1 MMNKNLIYNIF
12 MKKYIYLCG
21 PTVYDKVHIGNMR
34 PIVTFDLIL
43 RGYKYLYPNQ
53 YVFIHNIT
61 DIDDKII
68 NQAQKLNI
76 LESEVSLKYYE
87 FYIKMLEEY
96 NVQTIDKMPK
106 VTEHI
111 DEIAN
116 FIQNILNNNNGYIVN
131 KSIYF
136 DTSKF
141 PQYGSVSNIDLKN
154 LQNKKIHEQKN
165 DFDFVLWKNKNEGM
179 TWKTIIGNGRPGWHT
194 ECAFFVNHY
203 TKGNSLEIHGGGIDL
218 KFPHHE
224 NENIQYI
231 AVNNKP
237 ITNKWLHVGIINI
250 NKQKM
255 SKSLGNIIKAD
266 QFLSLYPN
274 GADLF
279 RLLILTSNINIEI
292 EINDIVINPL
302 IKKMNQLDKIINYL
316 KLNEEQLEISFSKNE
331 TKIYNDIAQELIK
344 GSFSQINKNLNKLIK
359 QFNQNKNIIDAL
371 EIYFY
376 IKFLGFNLANKT
388 IDQSL
393 IDLYHEY
400 KSLLSKKEYDKSD
413 EIRKILLKH
422 NLI

>member
-1 MMNKNLIYNIF
+1 

-43 RGYKYLYPNQ
+43 RGYKHLYPDQ

-68 NQAQKLNI
+68 NQAQKLKMS
-76 LESEVSLKYYE
+76 ESEISTQYFLFYKEMLK
-87 FYIKMLEEY
+87 EY

-111 DEIAN
+111 GEIAS
-116 FIQNILNNNNGYIVN
+116 FIQNILNNKNGYEVN

-141 PQYGSVSNIDLKN
+141 SQYGSVSNINLEK
-154 LQNKKIHEQKN
+154 LQNQKTHEQKN
-165 DFDFVLWKNKNEGM
+165 DFDFVLWKNKKEGM
-179 TWKTIIGNGRPGWHT
+179 TWETSIGNGRPGWHT
-194 ECAFFVNHY
+194 ECAVFVNHY
-203 TKGNSLEIHGGGIDL
+203 TKGQSLEIHGGGIDL

-237 ITNKWLHVGIINI
+237 ITTQWLHTGTINI
-250 NKQKM
+250 NNQKM

-266 QFLSLYPN
+266 QFLSLYPH

-279 RLLILTSNINIEI
+279 RLLIMTSNINAEI
-292 EINDIVINPL
+292 EINDTVLQPL
-302 IKKMNQLDKIINYL
+302 IKKIHQLDKIMNYL
-316 KLNEEQLEISFSKNE
+316 KLNESQLEISYDQNQSE
-331 TKIYNDIAQELIK
+331 IYNNIAQEVIK
-344 GSFSQINKNLNKLIK
+344 YSFAKISKNLNKLIK
-359 QFNQNKNIIDAL
+359 QFNESKNIIYAQ
-371 EIYFY
+371 EIYSY
-376 IKFLGFNLANKT
+376 LKFLGFNLANKT
-388 IDQSL
+388 IDKEL
-393 IDLYHEY
+393 INLYHEY
-400 KSLLSKKEYDKSD
+400 KTLLAKKEYDKSD
-413 EIRKILLKH
+413 EIRKKLLKH

>member
-1 MMNKNLIYNIF
+1 

-43 RGYKYLYPNQ
+43 RGYKHLYPNQ

-68 NQAQKLNI
+68 NQAQKLKMS
-76 LESEVSLKYYE
+76 ESEISTQYFLFYKEMLK
-87 FYIKMLEEY
+87 EY

-111 DEIAN
+111 DEIAS
-116 FIQNILNNNNGYIVN
+116 FIQDILNNNNGYEIN

-141 PQYGSVSNIDLKN
+141 PQYGSVSNINLEK
-154 LQNKKIHEQKN
+154 LQNQKTHEQKN
-165 DFDFVLWKNKNEGM
+165 DFDFVLWKNKKEGM
-179 TWKTIIGNGRPGWHT
+179 TWETSIGNGRPGWHT
-194 ECAFFVNHY
+194 ECAVFVNHY
-203 TKGNSLEIHGGGIDL
+203 TKGQSLEIHGGGIDL

-237 ITNKWLHVGIINI
+237 ITTQWLHTGTINI
-250 NKQKM
+250 NNQKM

-266 QFLSLYPN
+266 QFLSLYPH

-279 RLLILTSNINIEI
+279 RLLIMTSNINAEI
-292 EINDIVINPL
+292 EINDTVLQPL
-302 IKKMNQLDKIINYL
+302 IKKIHQLDKIMNYL
-316 KLNEEQLEISFSKNE
+316 KLNESQLEISYDQNQSE
-331 TKIYNDIAQELIK
+331 IYNNIAQEIIK
-344 GSFSQINKNLNKLIK
+344 YSFAQISKNLNKLIK
-359 QFNQNKNIIDAL
+359 QFNESKNIMYAQ
-371 EIYFY
+371 EIYY
-376 IKFLGFNLANKT
+376 YLKFLGFNLANKT
-388 IDQSL
+388 IDKEL
-393 IDLYHEY
+393 INLYHEY
-400 KSLLSKKEYDKSD
+400 KTLLSKKEYDKSD
-413 EIRKILLKH
+413 EIRKKLLKH

>member
-1 MMNKNLIYNIF
+1 

-43 RGYKYLYPNQ
+43 RGYKHLYPNQ

-68 NQAQKLNI
+68 NQAQKLKM
-76 LESEVSLKYYE
+76 SETEISTQYFLFYKEMLK
-87 FYIKMLEEY
+87 EY

-111 DEIAN
+111 GEIAS
-116 FIQNILNNNNGYIVN
+116 FIQNILNNKNGYEVN

-141 PQYGSVSNIDLKN
+141 SQYGSVSNINLEK
-154 LQNKKIHEQKN
+154 LQNQKTHEQKN
-165 DFDFVLWKNKNEGM
+165 DFDFVLWKNKKEGM
-179 TWKTIIGNGRPGWHT
+179 TWETSIGNGRPGWHT
-194 ECAFFVNHY
+194 ECAVFVNHY
-203 TKGNSLEIHGGGIDL
+203 TKGQSLEIHGGGIDL

-237 ITNKWLHVGIINI
+237 ITTQWLHTGTINI
-250 NKQKM
+250 NNQKM

-266 QFLSLYPN
+266 QCLSLYPH

-279 RLLILTSNINIEI
+279 RLLILTSNINAEI
-292 EINDIVINPL
+292 EINDTVLQPL
-302 IKKMNQLDKIINYL
+302 IKKIHQLDKIVNYL
-316 KLNEEQLEISFSKNE
+316 KLNESQLEISYDQNQSE
-331 TKIYNDIAQELIK
+331 IYNNIAQEIIK
-344 GSFSQINKNLNKLIK
+344 YSFAQISKNLNKLIK
-359 QFNQNKNIIDAL
+359 QFNESKNIIYAQ
-371 EIYFY
+371 EIYY
-376 IKFLGFNLANKT
+376 YLKFLGFNLANKT
-388 IDQSL
+388 IDKEL

-400 KSLLSKKEYDKSD
+400 KTLLSKKEYDKSD
-413 EIRKILLKH
+413 EIRKKLLKH

>member
-1 MMNKNLIYNIF
+1 

-43 RGYKYLYPNQ
+43 RGYKHLYPNQ

-68 NQAQKLNI
+68 NQAQKLKMS
-76 LESEVSLKYYE
+76 ESEISTQYFSFYKEMLK
-87 FYIKMLEEY
+87 EY

-111 DEIAN
+111 GEIAS
-116 FIQNILNNNNGYIVN
+116 FIQNILNNKNGYEVN

-141 PQYGSVSNIDLKN
+141 SQYGSVSNINLEK
-154 LQNKKIHEQKN
+154 LQNQKTHEQKN
-165 DFDFVLWKNKNEGM
+165 DFDFVLWKNKKEGM
-179 TWKTIIGNGRPGWHT
+179 TWETSIGNGRPGWHT
-194 ECAFFVNHY
+194 ECAVFVNHY
-203 TKGNSLEIHGGGIDL
+203 TKGQSLEIHGGGIDL

-237 ITNKWLHVGIINI
+237 ITTQWLHTGTINI
-250 NKQKM
+250 NNQKM

-266 QFLSLYPN
+266 QFLSLYPH

-279 RLLILTSNINIEI
+279 RLLILTSNINAEI
-292 EINDIVINPL
+292 EINDTVLQPL
-302 IKKMNQLDKIINYL
+302 IKKIHQLDKIMNYL
-316 KLNEEQLEISFSKNE
+316 KLNESQLEISYNQKESE
-331 TKIYNDIAQELIK
+331 IYNNIAQEVIK
-344 GSFSQINKNLNKLIK
+344 YSFAQISKNLNKIIK
-359 QFNQNKNIIDAL
+359 QFNESKNIIYAQ
-371 EIYFY
+371 EIYSY
-376 IKFLGFNLANKT
+376 LKFLGFNLANKT
-388 IDQSL
+388 IDKEL

-400 KSLLSKKEYDKSD
+400 KTLLAKKEYDKSD
-413 EIRKILLKH
+413 EIRKKLLKH

>member
-1 MMNKNLIYNIF
+1 

-43 RGYKYLYPNQ
+43 RGYKHLYPDQ

-68 NQAQKLNI
+68 NQAQKLKMS
-76 LESEVSLKYYE
+76 ESEISSQYFSFYKEMLK
-87 FYIKMLEEY
+87 EY

-111 DEIAN
+111 GEIAS
-116 FIQNILNNNNGYIVN
+116 FIQNILNNKNGYEVN

-141 PQYGSVSNIDLKN
+141 TQYGSVSNINLEK
-154 LQNKKIHEQKN
+154 LQNQKTHEQKN
-165 DFDFVLWKNKNEGM
+165 DFDFVLWKNKKEGM
-179 TWKTIIGNGRPGWHT
+179 TWETSIGNGRPGWHT
-194 ECAFFVNHY
+194 ECAVFVNHY
-203 TKGNSLEIHGGGIDL
+203 TKGQSLEIHGGGIDL

-237 ITNKWLHVGIINI
+237 ITTQWLHTGTINI
-250 NKQKM
+250 NNQKM

-266 QFLSLYPN
+266 QFLSLYPH

-279 RLLILTSNINIEI
+279 RLLIMTSNINAEI
-292 EINDIVINPL
+292 EINDTVLQPL
-302 IKKMNQLDKIINYL
+302 IKKIHQLDKIMNYL
-316 KLNEEQLEISFSKNE
+316 KLNESQLEISYDQNQSE
-331 TKIYNDIAQELIK
+331 IYNNIAQEIIK
-344 GSFSQINKNLNKLIK
+344 YSFAQISKNLNKLIK
-359 QFNQNKNIIDAL
+359 QFNESKNIIYAQ
-371 EIYFY
+371 EIYY
-376 IKFLGFNLANKT
+376 YLKFLGFNLANKT
-388 IDQSL
+388 IDKEL
-393 IDLYHEY
+393 IHLYHEY
-400 KSLLSKKEYDKSD
+400 KTLLAKKEYDKSD
-413 EIRKILLKH
+413 EIRKKLLKH

>member
-1 MMNKNLIYNIF
+1 

-43 RGYKYLYPNQ
+43 RGYKHLYPNQ

-68 NQAQKLNI
+68 NQAQKLKMS
-76 LESEVSLKYYE
+76 ESEISSQYFSFYKEMLK
-87 FYIKMLEEY
+87 EY

-111 DEIAN
+111 GEIAS
-116 FIQNILNNNNGYIVN
+116 FIQNILNNKNGYEVN

-141 PQYGSVSNIDLKN
+141 SQYGSVSNINLEK
-154 LQNKKIHEQKN
+154 LQNQKTHEQKN
-165 DFDFVLWKNKNEGM
+165 DFDFVLWKNKKEGM
-179 TWKTIIGNGRPGWHT
+179 TWETSIGNGRPGWHT
-194 ECAFFVNHY
+194 ECAVFVNHY
-203 TKGNSLEIHGGGIDL
+203 TKGQSLEIHGGGIDL

-237 ITNKWLHVGIINI
+237 ITTQWLHTGTINI
-250 NKQKM
+250 NNQKM

-266 QFLSLYPN
+266 QFLSLYPH

-279 RLLILTSNINIEI
+279 RLLIMTSNINAEI
-292 EINDIVINPL
+292 EINDTVLQPL
-302 IKKMNQLDKIINYL
+302 IKKIHQLDKIMNYL
-316 KLNEEQLEISFSKNE
+316 KLNESQLEISYDQNQSE
-331 TKIYNDIAQELIK
+331 IYNNIAQEIIK
-344 GSFSQINKNLNKLIK
+344 YSFAQISKNLNKLIK
-359 QFNQNKNIIDAL
+359 QFNESKNIIYAQ
-371 EIYFY
+371 EIYY
-376 IKFLGFNLANKT
+376 YLKFLGFNLANKT
-388 IDQSL
+388 IDKEL
-393 IDLYHEY
+393 IHLYHEY
-400 KSLLSKKEYDKSD
+400 KTLLAKKEYDKSD
-413 EIRKILLKH
+413 EIRKKLLKH

>member
-1 MMNKNLIYNIF
+1 

-43 RGYKYLYPNQ
+43 RGYKHLYPNQ

-68 NQAQKLNI
+68 NQAQKLKMS
-76 LESEVSLKYYE
+76 ESEISSQYFSFYKEMLK
-87 FYIKMLEEY
+87 EY

-111 DEIAN
+111 GEIAS
-116 FIQNILNNNNGYIVN
+116 FIQNILNNKNGYEVN

-141 PQYGSVSNIDLKN
+141 TQYGSVSNINLEK
-154 LQNKKIHEQKN
+154 LQNQKTHEQKN
-165 DFDFVLWKNKNEGM
+165 DFDFVLWKNKKEGM
-179 TWKTIIGNGRPGWHT
+179 TWETSIGNGRPGWHT
-194 ECAFFVNHY
+194 ECAVFVNHY
-203 TKGNSLEIHGGGIDL
+203 TKGQSLEIHGGGIDL

-237 ITNKWLHVGIINI
+237 ITTQWLHTGTINI
-250 NKQKM
+250 NNQKM

-266 QFLSLYPN
+266 QFLSLYPH

-279 RLLILTSNINIEI
+279 RLLIMTSNINAEI
-292 EINDIVINPL
+292 EINDTVLQPL
-302 IKKMNQLDKIINYL
+302 IKKIHQLDKIMNYL
-316 KLNEEQLEISFSKNE
+316 KLNESQLEISYDQNQSE
-331 TKIYNDIAQELIK
+331 IYNNIAQEIIK
-344 GSFSQINKNLNKLIK
+344 YSFAQISKNLNKLIK
-359 QFNQNKNIIDAL
+359 QFNESKNIIYAQ
-371 EIYFY
+371 EIYY
-376 IKFLGFNLANKT
+376 YLKFLGFNLANKT
-388 IDQSL
+388 IDKEL
-393 IDLYHEY
+393 IHLYHEY
-400 KSLLSKKEYDKSD
+400 KTLLAKKEYDKSD
-413 EIRKILLKH
+413 EIRKKLLKH

>member
-1 MMNKNLIYNIF
+1 

-43 RGYKYLYPNQ
+43 RGYKHLYPNQ

-68 NQAQKLNI
+68 NQAQKLKMS
-76 LESEVSLKYYE
+76 ESEISSQYFSFYKEMLK
-87 FYIKMLEEY
+87 EY

-111 DEIAN
+111 GEIAS
-116 FIQNILNNNNGYIVN
+116 FIQNILNNKNGYEVN

-141 PQYGSVSNIDLKN
+141 TQYGSVSNINLEK
-154 LQNKKIHEQKN
+154 LQNQKTHEQKN
-165 DFDFVLWKNKNEGM
+165 DFDFVLWKNKKEGM
-179 TWKTIIGNGRPGWHT
+179 TWETSIGNGRPGWHT
-194 ECAFFVNHY
+194 ECAVFVNHY
-203 TKGNSLEIHGGGIDL
+203 TKGQSLEIHGGGIDL

-237 ITNKWLHVGIINI
+237 ITTQWLHTGTINI
-250 NKQKM
+250 NNQKM

-266 QFLSLYPN
+266 QFLSLYPH

-279 RLLILTSNINIEI
+279 RLLILTSNINAEI
-292 EINDIVINPL
+292 EINDTVLQPL
-302 IKKMNQLDKIINYL
+302 IKKIHQLDKIMNYL
-316 KLNEEQLEISFSKNE
+316 KLNESQLEISYNQKESE
-331 TKIYNDIAQELIK
+331 IYNNIAQEVIEY
-344 GSFSQINKNLNKLIK
+344 SFAQISKNLNKIIK
-359 QFNQNKNIIDAL
+359 QFNESKNIIYAQ
-371 EIYFY
+371 EIYY
-376 IKFLGFNLANKT
+376 YLKFLGFNLANKT
-388 IDQSL
+388 IDKEL

-400 KSLLSKKEYDKSD
+400 KTLLSKKEYDKSD
-413 EIRKILLKH
+413 EIRKKLLKH

>member
-1 MMNKNLIYNIF
+1 

-43 RGYKYLYPNQ
+43 RGYKHLYPNQ

-68 NQAQKLNI
+68 NQAQKLKMS
-76 LESEVSLKYYE
+76 ESEISSQYFSFYKEMLK
-87 FYIKMLEEY
+87 EY

-111 DEIAN
+111 NEIAS
-116 FIQNILNNNNGYIVN
+116 FIQNILNNKNGYEIN

-141 PQYGSVSNIDLKN
+141 TQYGSVSNINLEK
-154 LQNKKIHEQKN
+154 LQNQKTHEQKN
-165 DFDFVLWKNKNEGM
+165 DFDFVLWKNKKEGM
-179 TWKTIIGNGRPGWHT
+179 TWETSIGNGRPGWHT
-194 ECAFFVNHY
+194 ECAVFVNHY
-203 TKGNSLEIHGGGIDL
+203 TKGQSLEIHGGGIDL

-237 ITNKWLHVGIINI
+237 ITTQWLHTGTINI
-250 NKQKM
+250 NNQKM

-266 QFLSLYPN
+266 QFLSLYPH

-279 RLLILTSNINIEI
+279 RLLILTSNINAEI
-292 EINDIVINPL
+292 EINDTVLQPL
-302 IKKMNQLDKIINYL
+302 IKKIHQLDKIMNYL
-316 KLNEEQLEISFSKNE
+316 KLNESQLEISYDQKESE
-331 TKIYNDIAQELIK
+331 IYNNIAQEVIK
-344 GSFSQINKNLNKLIK
+344 YSFAQISKNLNKLIK
-359 QFNQNKNIIDAL
+359 QFNESKNIIYAQ
-371 EIYFY
+371 EIYSY
-376 IKFLGFNLANKT
+376 LKFLGFNLANKT
-388 IDQSL
+388 IDKEL
-393 IDLYHEY
+393 IHLYHEY
-400 KSLLSKKEYDKSD
+400 KTLLAKKEYDKSD
-413 EIRKILLKH
+413 EIRKKLLKH

>member
-1 MMNKNLIYNIF
+1 

-43 RGYKYLYPNQ
+43 RGYKHLYPNQ

-68 NQAQKLNI
+68 NQAQKLKMS
-76 LESEVSLKYYE
+76 ESEISTQYFLFYKEMLK
-87 FYIKMLEEY
+87 EY

-111 DEIAN
+111 GEIAS
-116 FIQNILNNNNGYIVN
+116 FIQNILNNKNGYEVN

-141 PQYGSVSNIDLKN
+141 TQYGSVSNINLEK
-154 LQNKKIHEQKN
+154 LQNQKTHEQKN
-165 DFDFVLWKNKNEGM
+165 DFDFVLWKNKKEGM
-179 TWKTIIGNGRPGWHT
+179 TWETSIGNGRPGWHT
-194 ECAFFVNHY
+194 ECAVFVNHY
-203 TKGNSLEIHGGGIDL
+203 TKGQSLEIHGGGIDL

-237 ITNKWLHVGIINI
+237 ITTQWLHTGTINI
-250 NKQKM
+250 NNQKM

-266 QFLSLYPN
+266 QFLSLYPH

-279 RLLILTSNINIEI
+279 RLLILTSNINAEI
-292 EINDIVINPL
+292 EINDTVLQPL
-302 IKKMNQLDKIINYL
+302 IKKIHQLDKIMNYL
-316 KLNEEQLEISFSKNE
+316 KLNESKLEISYNQKESE
-331 TKIYNDIAQELIK
+331 IYNNIAQEVIK
-344 GSFSQINKNLNKLIK
+344 YSFAQISKNLNKLIK
-359 QFNQNKNIIDAL
+359 QFNESKNIMYAQ
-371 EIYFY
+371 EIYSY
-376 IKFLGFNLANKT
+376 LKFLGFNLANKT
-388 IDQSL
+388 IDKEL
-393 IDLYHEY
+393 INLYHEY
-400 KSLLSKKEYDKSD
+400 KTLLAKKEYDKSD
-413 EIRKILLKH
+413 EIRKKLLKH

>member
-1 MMNKNLIYNIF
+1 

-43 RGYKYLYPNQ
+43 RGYKHLYPNQ

-68 NQAQKLNI
+68 NQAQKLKMS
-76 LESEVSLKYYE
+76 ESEISSQYFSFYKEMLK
-87 FYIKMLEEY
+87 EY

-111 DEIAN
+111 GEIAS
-116 FIQNILNNNNGYIVN
+116 FIQNILNNKNGYEVN

-141 PQYGSVSNIDLKN
+141 SQYGSVSNINLEK
-154 LQNKKIHEQKN
+154 LQNQKTHEQKN
-165 DFDFVLWKNKNEGM
+165 DFDFVLWKNKKEGM
-179 TWKTIIGNGRPGWHT
+179 TWETSIGNGRPGWHT
-194 ECAFFVNHY
+194 ECAVFVNHY
-203 TKGNSLEIHGGGIDL
+203 TKGQSLEIHGGGIDL

-237 ITNKWLHVGIINI
+237 ITTQWLHTGTINI
-250 NKQKM
+250 NNQKM

-266 QFLSLYPN
+266 QFLSLYPH

-279 RLLILTSNINIEI
+279 RLLILTSNINAEI
-292 EINDIVINPL
+292 EINDTVLQPL
-302 IKKMNQLDKIINYL
+302 IKKIHQLDKIMNYL
-316 KLNEEQLEISFSKNE
+316 KLNESQLEISYDQNQSE
-331 TKIYNDIAQELIK
+331 IYNNIAQEIIK
-344 GSFSQINKNLNKLIK
+344 YSFAQISKNLNKLIK
-359 QFNQNKNIIDAL
+359 QFNESKNIIYAQ
-371 EIYFY
+371 EIYSY
-376 IKFLGFNLANKT
+376 LKFLGFNLVNKT
-388 IDQSL
+388 IDKEL

-400 KSLLSKKEYDKSD
+400 KTLLSKKEYDKSD
-413 EIRKILLKH
+413 EIRKKLLKH

>member
-1 MMNKNLIYNIF
+1 

-43 RGYKYLYPNQ
+43 RGYKHLYPNQ

-68 NQAQKLNI
+68 NQAQKLKMS
-76 LESEVSLKYYE
+76 ESEISSQYFSFYKEMLK
-87 FYIKMLEEY
+87 EY

-111 DEIAN
+111 GEIAS
-116 FIQNILNNNNGYIVN
+116 FIQNILNNKNGYEVN

-141 PQYGSVSNIDLKN
+141 TQYGSVSNINLEK
-154 LQNKKIHEQKN
+154 LQNQKTHEQKN
-165 DFDFVLWKNKNEGM
+165 DFDFVLWKNKKEGM
-179 TWKTIIGNGRPGWHT
+179 TWETSIGNGRPGWHT
-194 ECAFFVNHY
+194 ECAVFVNHY
-203 TKGNSLEIHGGGIDL
+203 TKGQSLEIHGGGIDL

-237 ITNKWLHVGIINI
+237 ITTQWLHTGTINI
-250 NKQKM
+250 NNQKM

-266 QFLSLYPN
+266 QFLSLYPH

-279 RLLILTSNINIEI
+279 RLLILTSNINAEI
-292 EINDIVINPL
+292 EINDTVLQPL
-302 IKKMNQLDKIINYL
+302 IKKIHQLDKIMNYL
-316 KLNEEQLEISFSKNE
+316 KLNESQLEISYDQKESE
-331 TKIYNDIAQELIK
+331 IYNNIAQEIIK
-344 GSFSQINKNLNKLIK
+344 YSFAQISKNLNKLIK
-359 QFNQNKNIIDAL
+359 QFNESKNIIYAQ
-371 EIYFY
+371 EIYSY
-376 IKFLGFNLANKT
+376 LKFLGFNLANKT
-388 IDQSL
+388 IDKEL
-393 IDLYHEY
+393 ISLYHEY
-400 KSLLSKKEYDKSD
+400 KTLLSKKEYDKSD
-413 EIRKILLKH
+413 EIRKKLLKH

>member
-1 MMNKNLIYNIF
+1 

-43 RGYKYLYPNQ
+43 RGYKHLYPNQ

-68 NQAQKLNI
+68 NQAQKLKMS
-76 LESEVSLKYYE
+76 ESEISTQYFLFYKEMLK
-87 FYIKMLEEY
+87 EY

-111 DEIAN
+111 GEIAS
-116 FIQNILNNNNGYIVN
+116 FIQNILNNKNGYEVN

-141 PQYGSVSNIDLKN
+141 TQYGSVSNINLEK
-154 LQNKKIHEQKN
+154 LQNQKTHEQKN
-165 DFDFVLWKNKNEGM
+165 DFDFVLWKNKKEGM
-179 TWKTIIGNGRPGWHT
+179 TWETSIGNGRPGWHT
-194 ECAFFVNHY
+194 ECAVFVNHY
-203 TKGNSLEIHGGGIDL
+203 TKGQSLEIHGGGIDL

-237 ITNKWLHVGIINI
+237 ITTQWLHTGTINI
-250 NKQKM
+250 NNQKM

-266 QFLSLYPN
+266 QFLSLYPH

-279 RLLILTSNINIEI
+279 RLLIMTSNINAEI
-292 EINDIVINPL
+292 EINDTVLQPL
-302 IKKMNQLDKIINYL
+302 IKKIHQLDKIMNYL
-316 KLNEEQLEISFSKNE
+316 KLNESQLEISYDQNQSE
-331 TKIYNDIAQELIK
+331 IYNNIAQEIIK
-344 GSFSQINKNLNKLIK
+344 YSFAQISKNLNKIIK
-359 QFNQNKNIIDAL
+359 QFNESKNIMYAQ
-371 EIYFY
+371 EIYY
-376 IKFLGFNLANKT
+376 YLKFLGFNLANKT
-388 IDQSL
+388 IDKEL

-400 KSLLSKKEYDKSD
+400 KTLLAKKEYDKSD
-413 EIRKILLKH
+413 EIRKKLLKH

>member
-1 MMNKNLIYNIF
+1 

-43 RGYKYLYPNQ
+43 RGYKHLYPNQ

-68 NQAQKLNI
+68 NQAQKLKMS
-76 LESEVSLKYYE
+76 ESEISSQYFSFYKEMLK
-87 FYIKMLEEY
+87 EY

-111 DEIAN
+111 GEIAS
-116 FIQNILNNNNGYIVN
+116 FIQNILNNKNGYEVN

-141 PQYGSVSNIDLKN
+141 SQYGSVSNINLEK
-154 LQNKKIHEQKN
+154 LQNQKTHEQKN
-165 DFDFVLWKNKNEGM
+165 DFDFVLWKNKKEGM
-179 TWKTIIGNGRPGWHT
+179 TWETSIGNGRPGWHT
-194 ECAFFVNHY
+194 ECAVFVNHY
-203 TKGNSLEIHGGGIDL
+203 TKGQSLEIHGGGIDL

-237 ITNKWLHVGIINI
+237 ITTQWLHTGTINI
-250 NKQKM
+250 NNQKM

-266 QFLSLYPN
+266 QFLSLYPH

-279 RLLILTSNINIEI
+279 RLLIMTSNINAEI
-292 EINDIVINPL
+292 EINDTVLQPL
-302 IKKMNQLDKIINYL
+302 IKKIHQLDKIMNYL
-316 KLNEEQLEISFSKNE
+316 KLNESQLEISYNQKESE
-331 TKIYNDIAQELIK
+331 IYNNIAQEIIK
-344 GSFSQINKNLNKLIK
+344 YSFAQISKNINKIIK
-359 QFNQNKNIIDAL
+359 QFNESKNIMYAQ
-371 EIYFY
+371 EIYY
-376 IKFLGFNLANKT
+376 YLKFLGFNLANKT
-388 IDQSL
+388 IDKEL
-393 IDLYHEY
+393 INLYHEY
-400 KSLLSKKEYDKSD
+400 KTLLSKKEYDKSD
-413 EIRKILLKH
+413 EIRKKLLKH

>member
-1 MMNKNLIYNIF
+1 

-43 RGYKYLYPNQ
+43 RGYKHLYPDQ

-68 NQAQKLNI
+68 NQAQKLKMS
-76 LESEVSLKYYE
+76 ESEISTQYFLFYKEMLK
-87 FYIKMLEEY
+87 EY

-111 DEIAN
+111 GEIAS
-116 FIQNILNNNNGYIVN
+116 FIQNILNNKNGYEVN

-141 PQYGSVSNIDLKN
+141 TQYGSVSNINLEK
-154 LQNKKIHEQKN
+154 LQNQKTHEQKN
-165 DFDFVLWKNKNEGM
+165 DFDFVLWKNKKEGM
-179 TWKTIIGNGRPGWHT
+179 TWETSIGNGRPGWHT
-194 ECAFFVNHY
+194 ECAVFVNHY
-203 TKGNSLEIHGGGIDL
+203 TKGQSLEIHGGGIDL

-237 ITNKWLHVGIINI
+237 ITTQWLHTGTINI
-250 NKQKM
+250 DNQKM

-266 QFLSLYPN
+266 QFLSLYPH

-279 RLLILTSNINIEI
+279 RLLILTYDINAEI
-292 EINDIVINPL
+292 EINHTVLQPL
-302 IKKMNQLDKIINYL
+302 IKKIHQLDKIMNYL
-316 KLNEEQLEISFSKNE
+316 KLNESQLEISYNQKESE
-331 TKIYNDIAQELIK
+331 IYNNIAQEVIK
-344 GSFSQINKNLNKLIK
+344 YSFAQISKNLNKLIK
-359 QFNQNKNIIDAL
+359 QFNESKNIIYAQ
-371 EIYFY
+371 EIYSY
-376 IKFLGFNLANKT
+376 LKFLGFNLANKT
-388 IDQSL
+388 IDKEL

-400 KSLLSKKEYDKSD
+400 KTLLSKKEYDKSD
-413 EIRKILLKH
+413 EIRKKLLKH

>member
-1 MMNKNLIYNIF
+1 

-43 RGYKYLYPNQ
+43 RGYKHLYPDQ

-68 NQAQKLNI
+68 NQAQKLKMS
-76 LESEVSLKYYE
+76 ESEISTQYFLFYKEMLK
-87 FYIKMLEEY
+87 EY

-111 DEIAN
+111 DEIAS
-116 FIQNILNNNNGYIVN
+116 FIQNILNNKNGYEVN

-141 PQYGSVSNIDLKN
+141 TQYGSVSNINLEK
-154 LQNKKIHEQKN
+154 LQNQKTHEQKN
-165 DFDFVLWKNKNEGM
+165 DFDFVLWKNKKEGM
-179 TWKTIIGNGRPGWHT
+179 TWETSIGNGRPGWHT
-194 ECAFFVNHY
+194 ECAVFVNHY
-203 TKGNSLEIHGGGIDL
+203 TKGQSLEIHGGGIDL

-237 ITNKWLHVGIINI
+237 ITTQWLHTGTINI
-250 NKQKM
+250 DNQKM

-266 QFLSLYPN
+266 QFLSLYPH

-279 RLLILTSNINIEI
+279 RLLILTSNINAEI
-292 EINDIVINPL
+292 EINDTVLQPL
-302 IKKMNQLDKIINYL
+302 IKKIHQLDKIMNYL
-316 KLNEEQLEISFSKNE
+316 KLNESKLEISYNQKESE
-331 TKIYNDIAQELIK
+331 IYNNIAQEIIK
-344 GSFSQINKNLNKLIK
+344 YSFAQISKNLNKLIK
-359 QFNQNKNIIDAL
+359 QFNESKNIIYAQ
-371 EIYFY
+371 EIYSY
-376 IKFLGFNLANKT
+376 LKFLGFNLANKT
-388 IDQSL
+388 IDKEL
-393 IDLYHEY
+393 INLYHEY
-400 KSLLSKKEYDKSD
+400 KTLLSKKEYDKSD
-413 EIRKILLKH
+413 EIRKKLLKH

>member
-1 MMNKNLIYNIF
+1 

-43 RGYKYLYPNQ
+43 RGYKHLYPNQ

-68 NQAQKLNI
+68 NQAQKLKMS
-76 LESEVSLKYYE
+76 ESEISSQYFSFYKEMLK
-87 FYIKMLEEY
+87 EY

-111 DEIAN
+111 GEIAS
-116 FIQNILNNNNGYIVN
+116 FIQNILNNKNGYEVN

-141 PQYGSVSNIDLKN
+141 TQYGSVSNINLEK
-154 LQNKKIHEQKN
+154 LQNQKTHEQKN
-165 DFDFVLWKNKNEGM
+165 DFDFVLWKNKKEGM
-179 TWKTIIGNGRPGWHT
+179 TWETSIGNGRPGWHT
-194 ECAFFVNHY
+194 ECAVFVNHY
-203 TKGNSLEIHGGGIDL
+203 TKGQSLEIHGGGIDL

-237 ITNKWLHVGIINI
+237 ITTQWLHTGTINI
-250 NKQKM
+250 DNQKM

-266 QFLSLYPN
+266 QFLSLYPH

-279 RLLILTSNINIEI
+279 RLLILTSNINAEI
-292 EINDIVINPL
+292 EINDTVLQPL
-302 IKKMNQLDKIINYL
+302 IKKIHQLDKIMNYL
-316 KLNEEQLEISFSKNE
+316 KLNESKLEISYNQKESE
-331 TKIYNDIAQELIK
+331 IYNNIAQEVIK
-344 GSFSQINKNLNKLIK
+344 YSFAQISKNLNKIIK
-359 QFNQNKNIIDAL
+359 QFNESKNIMYAQ
-371 EIYFY
+371 EIYY
-376 IKFLGFNLANKT
+376 YLKFLGFNLANKT
-388 IDQSL
+388 IDKEL
-393 IDLYHEY
+393 INLYHEY
-400 KSLLSKKEYDKSD
+400 KTLLAKKEYDKSD
-413 EIRKILLKH
+413 EIRKKLLKH

>member
-1 MMNKNLIYNIF
+1 

-43 RGYKYLYPNQ
+43 RGYKHLYPDQ

-68 NQAQKLNI
+68 NQAQKLKMS
-76 LESEVSLKYYE
+76 ESEISSQYFSFYKEMLK
-87 FYIKMLEEY
+87 EY

-111 DEIAN
+111 NEIAS
-116 FIQNILNNNNGYIVN
+116 FIQNILNNKNGYEVN

-141 PQYGSVSNIDLKN
+141 TQYGSVSNINLEK
-154 LQNKKIHEQKN
+154 LQNQKTHEQKN
-165 DFDFVLWKNKNEGM
+165 DFDFVLWKNKKEGM
-179 TWKTIIGNGRPGWHT
+179 TWETSIGNGRPGWHT
-194 ECAFFVNHY
+194 ECAVFVNHY
-203 TKGNSLEIHGGGIDL
+203 TKGQSLEIHGGGIDL

-237 ITNKWLHVGIINI
+237 ITTQWLHTGTINI
-250 NKQKM
+250 NNQKM

-266 QFLSLYPN
+266 QFLSLYPH

-279 RLLILTSNINIEI
+279 RLLILTSNINAEI
-292 EINDIVINPL
+292 EINDTVLQPL
-302 IKKMNQLDKIINYL
+302 IKKIHQLDKIMNYL
-316 KLNEEQLEISFSKNE
+316 KLNESQLEISYDQKESE
-331 TKIYNDIAQELIK
+331 IYNNIAQEVIK
-344 GSFSQINKNLNKLIK
+344 YSFAQISKNLNKLIK
-359 QFNQNKNIIDAL
+359 QFNESKNIIYAQ
-371 EIYFY
+371 EIYSY
-376 IKFLGFNLANKT
+376 LKFLGFNLVNKI
-388 IDQSL
+388 IDKEL

-400 KSLLSKKEYDKSD
+400 KTLLAKKEYDKSD
-413 EIRKILLKH
+413 EIRKKLLKH

>member
-1 MMNKNLIYNIF
+1 

-43 RGYKYLYPNQ
+43 RGYKHLYPNQ

-68 NQAQKLNI
+68 NQAQKLKMS
-76 LESEVSLKYYE
+76 ESEISSQYFSFYKEMLK
-87 FYIKMLEEY
+87 EY

-111 DEIAN
+111 GEIAS
-116 FIQNILNNNNGYIVN
+116 FIQNILNNKNGYEVN

-141 PQYGSVSNIDLKN
+141 TQYGSVSNINLEK
-154 LQNKKIHEQKN
+154 LQNQKTHEQKN
-165 DFDFVLWKNKNEGM
+165 DFDFVLWKNKKEGM
-179 TWKTIIGNGRPGWHT
+179 TWETSIGNGRPGWHT
-194 ECAFFVNHY
+194 ECAVFVNHY
-203 TKGNSLEIHGGGIDL
+203 TKGQSLEIHGGGIDL

-237 ITNKWLHVGIINI
+237 ITTQWLHTGTINI
-250 NKQKM
+250 DNQKM

-266 QFLSLYPN
+266 QFLSLYPH

-279 RLLILTSNINIEI
+279 RLLIITSNINAEI
-292 EINDIVINPL
+292 EINDTVLQPL
-302 IKKMNQLDKIINYL
+302 IKKIHQLDKIMNYL
-316 KLNEEQLEISFSKNE
+316 KLNESKLEISYNQKESE
-331 TKIYNDIAQELIK
+331 IYNNIAQEVIK
-344 GSFSQINKNLNKLIK
+344 YSFAQISKNLNKIIK
-359 QFNQNKNIIDAL
+359 QFNESKNIIYAQ
-371 EIYFY
+371 EIYY
-376 IKFLGFNLANKT
+376 YLKFLGFNLANKT
-388 IDQSL
+388 IDKEL

-400 KSLLSKKEYDKSD
+400 KTLLAKKEYDKSD
-413 EIRKILLKH
+413 EIRKKLLKH

>member
-1 MMNKNLIYNIF
+1 

-43 RGYKYLYPNQ
+43 RGYKHLYPNQ

-68 NQAQKLNI
+68 NQAQKLKMS
-76 LESEVSLKYYE
+76 ESEISTQYFLFYKEMLK
-87 FYIKMLEEY
+87 EY

-111 DEIAN
+111 GEIAS
-116 FIQNILNNNNGYIVN
+116 FIQNILNNKNGYEVN

-141 PQYGSVSNIDLKN
+141 TQYGSVSNINLEK
-154 LQNKKIHEQKN
+154 LQNQKTHEQKN
-165 DFDFVLWKNKNEGM
+165 DFDFVLWKNKKEGM
-179 TWKTIIGNGRPGWHT
+179 TWETSIGNGRPGWHT
-194 ECAFFVNHY
+194 ECAVFVNHY
-203 TKGNSLEIHGGGIDL
+203 TKGQSLEIHGGGIDL

-237 ITNKWLHVGIINI
+237 ITTQWLHTGTINI
-250 NKQKM
+250 NNQKM

-266 QFLSLYPN
+266 QFLSLYPH

-279 RLLILTSNINIEI
+279 RLLILTSNINAEI
-292 EINDIVINPL
+292 EINDTVLQPL
-302 IKKMNQLDKIINYL
+302 IKKIHQLDKIMNYL
-316 KLNEEQLEISFSKNE
+316 KLNESKLEISYNQKESE
-331 TKIYNDIAQELIK
+331 IYNNIAQEVIK
-344 GSFSQINKNLNKLIK
+344 YSFAQISKNLNKIIK
-359 QFNQNKNIIDAL
+359 QFNESKNIMYAQ
-371 EIYFY
+371 EIYY
-376 IKFLGFNLANKT
+376 YLKFLGFNLANKT
-388 IDQSL
+388 IDKEL

-400 KSLLSKKEYDKSD
+400 KTLLSKKEYDKSD
-413 EIRKILLKH
+413 EIRKKLLKH

>member
-1 MMNKNLIYNIF
+1 

-43 RGYKYLYPNQ
+43 RGYKHLYPNQ

-68 NQAQKLNI
+68 NQAQKLKMS
-76 LESEVSLKYYE
+76 ESEISSQYFSFYKEMLK
-87 FYIKMLEEY
+87 EY

-111 DEIAN
+111 GEIAS
-116 FIQNILNNNNGYIVN
+116 FIQNILNNKNGYEVN

-141 PQYGSVSNIDLKN
+141 SQYGSVSNINLEK
-154 LQNKKIHEQKN
+154 LQNQKTHEQKN
-165 DFDFVLWKNKNEGM
+165 DFDFVLWKNKKEGM
-179 TWKTIIGNGRPGWHT
+179 TWETSIGNGRPGWHT
-194 ECAFFVNHY
+194 ECAVFVNHY
-203 TKGNSLEIHGGGIDL
+203 TKGQSLEIHGGGIDL

-237 ITNKWLHVGIINI
+237 ITTQWLHTGTINI
-250 NKQKM
+250 NNQKM

-266 QFLSLYPN
+266 QFLSLYPH

-279 RLLILTSNINIEI
+279 RLLIMTSNINAEI
-292 EINDIVINPL
+292 EINDTVLQPL
-302 IKKMNQLDKIINYL
+302 IKKIHQLDKIMNYL
-316 KLNEEQLEISFSKNE
+316 KLNESKLEISYDQNQSE
-331 TKIYNDIAQELIK
+331 IYNNIAQEIIK
-344 GSFSQINKNLNKLIK
+344 YSFAQISKNLNKLIK
-359 QFNQNKNIIDAL
+359 QFNESKNIIYAQ
-371 EIYFY
+371 EIYSY
-376 IKFLGFNLANKT
+376 LKFLGFNLANKT
-388 IDQSL
+388 IDKEL

-400 KSLLSKKEYDKSD
+400 KTLLSKKEYDKSD
-413 EIRKILLKH
+413 EIRKKLLKH

>member
-1 MMNKNLIYNIF
+1 

-43 RGYKYLYPNQ
+43 RGYKHLYPNQ

-68 NQAQKLNI
+68 NQAQKLKMS
-76 LESEVSLKYYE
+76 ESEISSQYFSFYKEMLK
-87 FYIKMLEEY
+87 EY

-111 DEIAN
+111 GEIAS
-116 FIQNILNNNNGYIVN
+116 FIQNILNNKNGYEVN

-141 PQYGSVSNIDLKN
+141 TQYGSVSNINLEK
-154 LQNKKIHEQKN
+154 LQNQKTHEQKN
-165 DFDFVLWKNKNEGM
+165 DFDFVLWKNKKEGM
-179 TWKTIIGNGRPGWHT
+179 TWETSIGNGRPGWHT
-194 ECAFFVNHY
+194 ECAVFVNHY
-203 TKGNSLEIHGGGIDL
+203 TKGQSLEIHGGGIDL

-237 ITNKWLHVGIINI
+237 ITTQWLHTGTINI
-250 NKQKM
+250 NNQKM

-266 QFLSLYPN
+266 QFLSLYPH

-279 RLLILTSNINIEI
+279 RLLILTSNINAEI
-292 EINDIVINPL
+292 EINDTVLQPL
-302 IKKMNQLDKIINYL
+302 IKKIHQLDKIMNYL
-316 KLNEEQLEISFSKNE
+316 KLNESQLEISYDQNQSE
-331 TKIYNDIAQELIK
+331 IYNNIAQEIIK
-344 GSFSQINKNLNKLIK
+344 YSFAQISKNLNKLIK
-359 QFNQNKNIIDAL
+359 QFNESKNIIYAQ
-371 EIYFY
+371 EIYSY
-376 IKFLGFNLANKT
+376 LKFLGFNLANKT
-388 IDQSL
+388 IDKEL

-400 KSLLSKKEYDKSD
+400 KTLLSKKEYDKSD
-413 EIRKILLKH
+413 EIRKKLLKH

>member
-1 MMNKNLIYNIF
+1 

-43 RGYKYLYPNQ
+43 RGYKHLYPNQ

-68 NQAQKLNI
+68 NQAQKLKMS
-76 LESEVSLKYYE
+76 ESEISTQYFLFYKEMLK
-87 FYIKMLEEY
+87 EY

-111 DEIAN
+111 DEIAS
-116 FIQNILNNNNGYIVN
+116 FIQDILNNNNGYEIN

-141 PQYGSVSNIDLKN
+141 PQYGSVSNINLEK
-154 LQNKKIHEQKN
+154 LQNQKTHEQKN
-165 DFDFVLWKNKNEGM
+165 DFDFVLWKNKKEGM
-179 TWKTIIGNGRPGWHT
+179 TWETSIGNGRPGWHT
-194 ECAFFVNHY
+194 ECAVFVNHY
-203 TKGNSLEIHGGGIDL
+203 TKGQSLEIHGGGIDL

-237 ITNKWLHVGIINI
+237 ITTQWLHTGTINI
-250 NKQKM
+250 NNQKM

-266 QFLSLYPN
+266 QFLSLYPH

-279 RLLILTSNINIEI
+279 RLLIMTSNINAEI
-292 EINDIVINPL
+292 EINDTVLQPL
-302 IKKMNQLDKIINYL
+302 IKKIHQLDKIMNYL
-316 KLNEEQLEISFSKNE
+316 KLNESQLEISYDQNQSE
-331 TKIYNDIAQELIK
+331 IYNNIAQEVIK
-344 GSFSQINKNLNKLIK
+344 YSFAQISKNLNKLIK
-359 QFNQNKNIIDAL
+359 QFNESKNIIYAQ
-371 EIYFY
+371 EIYSY
-376 IKFLGFNLANKT
+376 LKFLGFNLANKT
-388 IDQSL
+388 IDKEL
-393 IDLYHEY
+393 INLYHEY
-400 KSLLSKKEYDKSD
+400 KTLLSKKEYDKSD
-413 EIRKILLKH
+413 EIRKKLLKH

>member
-1 MMNKNLIYNIF
+1 

-43 RGYKYLYPNQ
+43 RGYKHLYPNQ

-68 NQAQKLNI
+68 NQAQKLKMS
-76 LESEVSLKYYE
+76 ESEISSQYFSFYKEMLK
-87 FYIKMLEEY
+87 EY

-111 DEIAN
+111 NEIAS
-116 FIQNILNNNNGYIVN
+116 FIQNILNNKNGYEVN

-141 PQYGSVSNIDLKN
+141 TQYGSVSNINLEK
-154 LQNKKIHEQKN
+154 LQNQKTHEQKN
-165 DFDFVLWKNKNEGM
+165 DFDFVLWKNKKEGM
-179 TWKTIIGNGRPGWHT
+179 TWETSIGNGRPGWHT
-194 ECAFFVNHY
+194 ECAVFVNHY
-203 TKGNSLEIHGGGIDL
+203 TKGQSLEIHGGGIDL

-237 ITNKWLHVGIINI
+237 ITTQWLHTGTINI
-250 NKQKM
+250 NNQKM

-266 QFLSLYPN
+266 QFLSLYPH

-279 RLLILTSNINIEI
+279 RLLILTSNINAEI
-292 EINDIVINPL
+292 EINDTVLQPL
-302 IKKMNQLDKIINYL
+302 IKKIHQLDKIMNYL
-316 KLNEEQLEISFSKNE
+316 KLNESQLEISYDQKESE
-331 TKIYNDIAQELIK
+331 IYNNIAQEVIK
-344 GSFSQINKNLNKLIK
+344 YSFAQISKNLNKLIK
-359 QFNQNKNIIDAL
+359 QFNESKNIIYAQ
-371 EIYFY
+371 EIYSY
-376 IKFLGFNLANKT
+376 LKFLGFNLVNKI
-388 IDQSL
+388 IDKEL

-400 KSLLSKKEYDKSD
+400 KTLLAKKEYDKSD
-413 EIRKILLKH
+413 EIRKKLLKH

>member
-1 MMNKNLIYNIF
+1 

-43 RGYKYLYPNQ
+43 RGYKHLYPDQ

-68 NQAQKLNI
+68 NQAQKLKMS
-76 LESEVSLKYYE
+76 ESEISTQYFSFYKEMLK
-87 FYIKMLEEY
+87 EY

-111 DEIAN
+111 NEIAS
-116 FIQNILNNNNGYIVN
+116 FIQNILNNKNGYEVN

-141 PQYGSVSNIDLKN
+141 TQYGSVSNINLEK
-154 LQNKKIHEQKN
+154 LQNQKTHEQKN
-165 DFDFVLWKNKNEGM
+165 DFDFVLWKNKKEGM
-179 TWKTIIGNGRPGWHT
+179 TWETSIGNGRPGWHT
-194 ECAFFVNHY
+194 ECAVFVNHY
-203 TKGNSLEIHGGGIDL
+203 TKGQSLEIHGGGIDL

-237 ITNKWLHVGIINI
+237 ITTQWLHTGTINI
-250 NKQKM
+250 NNQKM

-266 QFLSLYPN
+266 QFLSLYPH

-279 RLLILTSNINIEI
+279 RLLILTSNINAEI
-292 EINDIVINPL
+292 EINDTVLQPL
-302 IKKMNQLDKIINYL
+302 IKKIHQLDKIMNYL
-316 KLNEEQLEISFSKNE
+316 KLNESQLEISYDQNQSE
-331 TKIYNDIAQELIK
+331 IYNNIAQEIIK
-344 GSFSQINKNLNKLIK
+344 YSFAQISKNLNKLIK
-359 QFNQNKNIIDAL
+359 QFNESKNIIYAQ
-371 EIYFY
+371 EIYSY
-376 IKFLGFNLANKT
+376 LKFLGFNLANKT
-388 IDQSL
+388 IDKEL

-400 KSLLSKKEYDKSD
+400 KTLLSKKEYDKSD
-413 EIRKILLKH
+413 EIRKKLLKH

>member
-1 MMNKNLIYNIF
+1 

-68 NQAQKLNI
+68 NQAQKLKMS
-76 LESEVSLKYYE
+76 ESEISSQYFSFYKEMLK
-87 FYIKMLEEY
+87 EY

-111 DEIAN
+111 GEIAS
-116 FIQNILNNNNGYIVN
+116 FIQNILNNKNGYEVN

-141 PQYGSVSNIDLKN
+141 SQYGSVSNINLEK
-154 LQNKKIHEQKN
+154 LQNQKTHEQKN
-165 DFDFVLWKNKNEGM
+165 DFDFVLWKNKKEGM
-179 TWKTIIGNGRPGWHT
+179 TWETSIGNGRPGWHT
-194 ECAFFVNHY
+194 ECAVFVNHY
-203 TKGNSLEIHGGGIDL
+203 TKGQSLEIHGGGIDL

-237 ITNKWLHVGIINI
+237 ITTQWLHTGTINI
-250 NKQKM
+250 NNQKM

-266 QFLSLYPN
+266 QFLSLYPH

-279 RLLILTSNINIEI
+279 RLLIMTSNINAEI
-292 EINDIVINPL
+292 EINDTVLQPL
-302 IKKMNQLDKIINYL
+302 IKKIHQLDKIINYL
-316 KLNEEQLEISFSKNE
+316 KLNESQLEISYDQNQSE
-331 TKIYNDIAQELIK
+331 IYNNIAQEIIK
-344 GSFSQINKNLNKLIK
+344 YSFAQISKNLNKLIK
-359 QFNQNKNIIDAL
+359 QFNESKNIIYAQ
-371 EIYFY
+371 EIYSY
-376 IKFLGFNLANKT
+376 LKFLGFNLANKT
-388 IDQSL
+388 IDKEL
-393 IDLYHEY
+393 INLYHEY
-400 KSLLSKKEYDKSD
+400 KTLLAKKEYDKSD
-413 EIRKILLKH
+413 EIRKKLLKH

>member
-1 MMNKNLIYNIF
+1 

-43 RGYKYLYPNQ
+43 RGYKHLYPDQ

-68 NQAQKLNI
+68 NQAQKLKMS
-76 LESEVSLKYYE
+76 ESEISTQYFSFYKEMLK
-87 FYIKMLEEY
+87 EY

-111 DEIAN
+111 GEIAS
-116 FIQNILNNNNGYIVN
+116 FIQNILNNKNGYEVN

-141 PQYGSVSNIDLKN
+141 SQYGSVSNINLEK
-154 LQNKKIHEQKN
+154 LQNQKTHEQKN
-165 DFDFVLWKNKNEGM
+165 DFDFVLWKNKKEGM
-179 TWKTIIGNGRPGWHT
+179 TWETSIGNGRPGWHT
-194 ECAFFVNHY
+194 ECAVFVNHY
-203 TKGNSLEIHGGGIDL
+203 TKGQSLEIHGGGIDL

-237 ITNKWLHVGIINI
+237 ITTQWLHTGTINI
-250 NKQKM
+250 NNQKM

-266 QFLSLYPN
+266 QFLSLYPH

-279 RLLILTSNINIEI
+279 RLLIMTSNINAEI
-292 EINDIVINPL
+292 EINDTVLQPL
-302 IKKMNQLDKIINYL
+302 IKKIHQLDKIINYL
-316 KLNEEQLEISFSKNE
+316 KLNESQLEISYDQNQSE
-331 TKIYNDIAQELIK
+331 IYNNIAQEIIK
-344 GSFSQINKNLNKLIK
+344 YSFAQISKNLNKLIK
-359 QFNQNKNIIDAL
+359 QFNESKNIIYAQ
-371 EIYFY
+371 EIYSY
-376 IKFLGFNLANKT
+376 LKFLGFNLANKT
-388 IDQSL
+388 IDKEL
-393 IDLYHEY
+393 INLYHEY
-400 KSLLSKKEYDKSD
+400 KTLLSKKEYDKSD
-413 EIRKILLKH
+413 EIRKKLLKH

>member
-1 MMNKNLIYNIF
+1 

-43 RGYKYLYPNQ
+43 RGYKHLYPDQ

-68 NQAQKLNI
+68 NQAQKLKMS
-76 LESEVSLKYYE
+76 ESEISTQYFSFYKEMLK
-87 FYIKMLEEY
+87 EY

-111 DEIAN
+111 GEIAS
-116 FIQNILNNNNGYIVN
+116 FIQNILNNKNGYEVN

-141 PQYGSVSNIDLKN
+141 SQYGSVSNINLEK
-154 LQNKKIHEQKN
+154 LQNQKTHEQKN
-165 DFDFVLWKNKNEGM
+165 DFDFVLWKNKKEGM
-179 TWKTIIGNGRPGWHT
+179 TWETSIGNGRPGWHT
-194 ECAFFVNHY
+194 ECAVFVNHY
-203 TKGNSLEIHGGGIDL
+203 TKGQSLEIHGGGIDL

-237 ITNKWLHVGIINI
+237 ITTQWLHTGTINI
-250 NKQKM
+250 NNQKM

-266 QFLSLYPN
+266 QFLSLYPH

-279 RLLILTSNINIEI
+279 RLLIMTSNINAEI
-292 EINDIVINPL
+292 EINDTVLQPL
-302 IKKMNQLDKIINYL
+302 IKKIHQLDKIINYL
-316 KLNEEQLEISFSKNE
+316 KLNESQLEISYDQNQSE
-331 TKIYNDIAQELIK
+331 IYNNIAQEVIK
-344 GSFSQINKNLNKLIK
+344 YSFAQISKNLNKLIK
-359 QFNQNKNIIDAL
+359 QFNESKNIIYAQ
-371 EIYFY
+371 EIYSY
-376 IKFLGFNLANKT
+376 LKFLGFNLANKT
-388 IDQSL
+388 IDKEL
-393 IDLYHEY
+393 ISLYHEY
-400 KSLLSKKEYDKSD
+400 KTLLAKKEYDKSD
-413 EIRKILLKH
+413 EIRKKLLKH

>member
-1 MMNKNLIYNIF
+1 

-43 RGYKYLYPNQ
+43 RGYKHLYPNQ

-68 NQAQKLNI
+68 NQAQKLKM
-76 LESEVSLKYYE
+76 SETEISTQYFLFYKEMLK
-87 FYIKMLEEY
+87 EY

-111 DEIAN
+111 GEIAS
-116 FIQNILNNNNGYIVN
+116 FIQNILNNKNGYEVN

-141 PQYGSVSNIDLKN
+141 TQYGSVSNINLEK
-154 LQNKKIHEQKN
+154 LQNQKTHEQKN
-165 DFDFVLWKNKNEGM
+165 DFDFVLWKNKKEGM
-179 TWKTIIGNGRPGWHT
+179 TWETSIGNGRPGWHT
-194 ECAFFVNHY
+194 ECAVFVNHY
-203 TKGNSLEIHGGGIDL
+203 TKGQSLEIHGGGIDL

-237 ITNKWLHVGIINI
+237 ITTQWLHTGTINI
-250 NKQKM
+250 NNQKM

-266 QFLSLYPN
+266 QFLSLYPH

-279 RLLILTSNINIEI
+279 RLLILTSNINAEI
-292 EINDIVINPL
+292 EINDTVLQPL
-302 IKKMNQLDKIINYL
+302 IKKIHQLDKIMNYL
-316 KLNEEQLEISFSKNE
+316 KLNESQLEISYDQNQSE
-331 TKIYNDIAQELIK
+331 IYNNIAQEIIK
-344 GSFSQINKNLNKLIK
+344 YSFAQISKNLNKLIK
-359 QFNQNKNIIDAL
+359 QFNESKNIIYAQ
-371 EIYFY
+371 EIYSY
-376 IKFLGFNLANKT
+376 LKFLGFNLVNKI
-388 IDQSL
+388 IDKEL

-400 KSLLSKKEYDKSD
+400 KTLLSKKEYDKSD
-413 EIRKILLKH
+413 EIRKKLLKH

>member
-1 MMNKNLIYNIF
+1 

-43 RGYKYLYPNQ
+43 RGYKHLYPDQ

-68 NQAQKLNI
+68 NQAQKLKMS
-76 LESEVSLKYYE
+76 ESEISTQYFLFYKEMLK
-87 FYIKMLEEY
+87 EY

-106 VTEHI
+106 VTVHI
-111 DEIAN
+111 GEIAS
-116 FIQNILNNNNGYIVN
+116 FIQNILNNKNGYEVN

-141 PQYGSVSNIDLKN
+141 TQYGSVSNINLEK
-154 LQNKKIHEQKN
+154 LQNQKTHEQKN
-165 DFDFVLWKNKNEGM
+165 DFDFVLWKNKKEGM
-179 TWKTIIGNGRPGWHT
+179 TWETSIGNGRPGWHT
-194 ECAFFVNHY
+194 ECAVFVNHY
-203 TKGNSLEIHGGGIDL
+203 TKGQSLEIHGGGIDL

-237 ITNKWLHVGIINI
+237 ITTQWLHTGTINI
-250 NKQKM
+250 NNQKM

-266 QFLSLYPN
+266 QFLSLYPH

-279 RLLILTSNINIEI
+279 RLLILTSNINAEI
-292 EINDIVINPL
+292 EINDTVLQPL
-302 IKKMNQLDKIINYL
+302 IKKIHQLDKIMNYL
-316 KLNEEQLEISFSKNE
+316 KLNESQLEISYDQKESE
-331 TKIYNDIAQELIK
+331 IYNNIAQEVIK
-344 GSFSQINKNLNKLIK
+344 YSFAQISKNLNKLIK
-359 QFNQNKNIIDAL
+359 QFNESKNIIYAQ
-371 EIYFY
+371 EIYY
-376 IKFLGFNLANKT
+376 YLKFLGFNLANKT
-388 IDQSL
+388 IDKEL
-393 IDLYHEY
+393 INLYHEY
-400 KSLLSKKEYDKSD
+400 KTLLSKKEYDKSD
-413 EIRKILLKH
+413 EIRKKLLKH

>member
-1 MMNKNLIYNIF
+1 

-43 RGYKYLYPNQ
+43 RGYKHLYPDQ

-68 NQAQKLNI
+68 NQAQKLKMS
-76 LESEVSLKYYE
+76 ESEISTQYFLFYKEMLK
-87 FYIKMLEEY
+87 EY

-111 DEIAN
+111 DEIAS
-116 FIQNILNNNNGYIVN
+116 FIQNILNNKNGYEVN

-141 PQYGSVSNIDLKN
+141 TQYGSVSNINLEK
-154 LQNKKIHEQKN
+154 LQNQKTHEQKN
-165 DFDFVLWKNKNEGM
+165 DFDFVLWKNKKEGM
-179 TWKTIIGNGRPGWHT
+179 TWETSIGNGRPGWHT
-194 ECAFFVNHY
+194 ECAVFVNHY
-203 TKGNSLEIHGGGIDL
+203 TKGQSLEIHGGGIDL

-237 ITNKWLHVGIINI
+237 ITTQWLHTGTINI
-250 NKQKM
+250 DNQKM

-266 QFLSLYPN
+266 QFLSLYPH

-279 RLLILTSNINIEI
+279 RLLILTSNINAEI
-292 EINDIVINPL
+292 EINDTVLQPL
-302 IKKMNQLDKIINYL
+302 IKKIYQLDKIMNYL
-316 KLNEEQLEISFSKNE
+316 KLNESKLDIAYDQNQSE
-331 TKIYNDIAQELIK
+331 IYNNIAQEIIK
-344 GSFSQINKNLNKLIK
+344 YSFAQISKNLNKLIK
-359 QFNQNKNIIDAL
+359 QFNESKNIIYAQ
-371 EIYFY
+371 EIYSY
-376 IKFLGFNLANKT
+376 LKFLGFNLANKT
-388 IDQSL
+388 IDKEL

-400 KSLLSKKEYDKSD
+400 KTLLSKKEYDKSD
-413 EIRKILLKH
+413 EIRKKLLKH

>member
-1 MMNKNLIYNIF
+1 

-43 RGYKYLYPNQ
+43 RGYKHLYPDQ

-68 NQAQKLNI
+68 NQAQKLKMS
-76 LESEVSLKYYE
+76 ESEISTQYFLFYKEMLK
-87 FYIKMLEEY
+87 EY

-111 DEIAN
+111 NEIAS
-116 FIQNILNNNNGYIVN
+116 FIQNILNNNNGYEVN

-141 PQYGSVSNIDLKN
+141 TQYGSVSNINLEK
-154 LQNKKIHEQKN
+154 LQNQKTHEQKN
-165 DFDFVLWKNKNEGM
+165 DFDFVLWKNKKEGM
-179 TWKTIIGNGRPGWHT
+179 TWETSIGNGRPGWHT
-194 ECAFFVNHY
+194 ECAVFVNHY
-203 TKGNSLEIHGGGIDL
+203 TKGQSLEIHGGGIDL

-237 ITNKWLHVGIINI
+237 ITTQWLHTGTINI
-250 NKQKM
+250 NNQKM

-266 QFLSLYPN
+266 QFLSLYPH

-279 RLLILTSNINIEI
+279 RLLILTSNINAEI
-292 EINDIVINPL
+292 EINDTVLQPL
-302 IKKMNQLDKIINYL
+302 IKKIHQLDKIMNYL
-316 KLNEEQLEISFSKNE
+316 KLNESQLEISYNQKESE
-331 TKIYNDIAQELIK
+331 IYNNIAQEVIK
-344 GSFSQINKNLNKLIK
+344 YSFAQISKNLNKIIK
-359 QFNQNKNIIDAL
+359 QFNESKNIIYAQ
-371 EIYFY
+371 EIYSY
-376 IKFLGFNLANKT
+376 LKFLGFNLVNKT
-388 IDQSL
+388 IDKEL

-400 KSLLSKKEYDKSD
+400 KTLLSKKEYDKSD
-413 EIRKILLKH
+413 EIRKKLLKH

>member
-1 MMNKNLIYNIF
+1 

-43 RGYKYLYPNQ
+43 RGYKHLYPNQ

-68 NQAQKLNI
+68 NQAQKLKMS
-76 LESEVSLKYYE
+76 ESEISSQYFSFYKEMLK
-87 FYIKMLEEY
+87 EY

-111 DEIAN
+111 GEIAS
-116 FIQNILNNNNGYIVN
+116 FIQNILNNKNGYEVN

-141 PQYGSVSNIDLKN
+141 TQYGSVSNINLEK
-154 LQNKKIHEQKN
+154 LQNQKTHEQKN
-165 DFDFVLWKNKNEGM
+165 DFDFVLWKNKKEGM
-179 TWKTIIGNGRPGWHT
+179 TWETSIGNGRPGWHT
-194 ECAFFVNHY
+194 ECAVFVNHY
-203 TKGNSLEIHGGGIDL
+203 TKGQSLEIHGGGIDL

-237 ITNKWLHVGIINI
+237 ITTQWLHTGTINI
-250 NKQKM
+250 NNQKM

-266 QFLSLYPN
+266 QFLSLYPH

-279 RLLILTSNINIEI
+279 RLLILTSNINAEI
-292 EINDIVINPL
+292 EINDTVLQPL
-302 IKKMNQLDKIINYL
+302 IKKIHQLDKIMNYL
-316 KLNEEQLEISFSKNE
+316 KLNESKLEISYNQKESE
-331 TKIYNDIAQELIK
+331 IYNNIAQEVIK
-344 GSFSQINKNLNKLIK
+344 YSFAQISKNLNKLIK
-359 QFNQNKNIIDAL
+359 QFNESKNIIYAQ
-371 EIYFY
+371 EIYSY
-376 IKFLGFNLANKT
+376 LKFLGFNLANKT
-388 IDQSL
+388 IDKEL
-393 IDLYHEY
+393 INLYHEY
-400 KSLLSKKEYDKSD
+400 KTLLAKKDYDKSD
-413 EIRKILLKH
+413 EIRKKLLKH

>member
-1 MMNKNLIYNIF
+1 

-43 RGYKYLYPNQ
+43 RGYKHLYPNQ

-68 NQAQKLNI
+68 NQAQKLKMS
-76 LESEVSLKYYE
+76 ESEISSQYFSFYKEMLK
-87 FYIKMLEEY
+87 EY

-111 DEIAN
+111 GEIAS
-116 FIQNILNNNNGYIVN
+116 FIQNILNNKNGYEVN

-141 PQYGSVSNIDLKN
+141 TQYGSVSNINLEK
-154 LQNKKIHEQKN
+154 LQNQKTHEQKN
-165 DFDFVLWKNKNEGM
+165 DFDFVLWKNKKEGM
-179 TWKTIIGNGRPGWHT
+179 TWETSIGNGRPGWHT
-194 ECAFFVNHY
+194 ECAVFVNHY
-203 TKGNSLEIHGGGIDL
+203 TKGQSLEIHGGGIDL

-237 ITNKWLHVGIINI
+237 ITTQWLHTGTINI
-250 NKQKM
+250 NNQKM

-266 QFLSLYPN
+266 QFLSLYPH

-279 RLLILTSNINIEI
+279 RLLIMTSNINAEI
-292 EINDIVINPL
+292 EINDTVLQPL
-302 IKKMNQLDKIINYL
+302 IKKIHQLDKIMNYL
-316 KLNEEQLEISFSKNE
+316 KLNESQLEISYDQNQSE
-331 TKIYNDIAQELIK
+331 IYNNIAQEIIK
-344 GSFSQINKNLNKLIK
+344 YSFAQISKNLNKLIK
-359 QFNQNKNIIDAL
+359 QFNESKNIIYAQ
-371 EIYFY
+371 EIYSY
-376 IKFLGFNLANKT
+376 LKFLGFNLANKT
-388 IDQSL
+388 IDKEL
-393 IDLYHEY
+393 INLYHEY
-400 KSLLSKKEYDKSD
+400 KTLLSKKEYDKSD
-413 EIRKILLKH
+413 EIRKKLLKH

>member
-1 MMNKNLIYNIF
+1 

-68 NQAQKLNI
+68 NQAQKLKMS
-76 LESEVSLKYYE
+76 ESEISTQYFSFYKEMLK
-87 FYIKMLEEY
+87 EY

-111 DEIAN
+111 GEIAS
-116 FIQNILNNNNGYIVN
+116 FIQDILNNNNGYEIN

-141 PQYGSVSNIDLKN
+141 TQYGSVSNINLEK
-154 LQNKKIHEQKN
+154 LQNQKTHEQKN
-165 DFDFVLWKNKNEGM
+165 DFDFVLWKNKKEGM
-179 TWKTIIGNGRPGWHT
+179 TWETSIGNGRPGWHT
-194 ECAFFVNHY
+194 ECAVFVNHY
-203 TKGNSLEIHGGGIDL
+203 TKGQSLEIHGGGIDL

-237 ITNKWLHVGIINI
+237 ITTQWLHTGTINI
-250 NKQKM
+250 NNQKM

-266 QFLSLYPN
+266 QFLSLYPH

-279 RLLILTSNINIEI
+279 RLLIMTSNINAEI
-292 EINDIVINPL
+292 EINDTVLQPL
-302 IKKMNQLDKIINYL
+302 IKKIHQLDKIMNYL
-316 KLNEEQLEISFSKNE
+316 KLNESQLEISYDQNQSE
-331 TKIYNDIAQELIK
+331 IYNNIAQEVIK
-344 GSFSQINKNLNKLIK
+344 YSFAQISKNLNKLIK
-359 QFNQNKNIIDAL
+359 QFNESKNIIYAQ
-371 EIYFY
+371 EIYSY
-376 IKFLGFNLANKT
+376 LKFLGFNLANKT
-388 IDQSL
+388 IDKEL
-393 IDLYHEY
+393 INLYHEY
-400 KSLLSKKEYDKSD
+400 KTLLSKKEYDKSD
-413 EIRKILLKH
+413 EIRKKLLKH